1 MQRVVVIGHGYSIR
15 LGVIRAVAQLGCEV
29 TVIHVRAFETG
40 FPAKPI
46 DAYSRYVKEVLYF
59 NRQEG
64 TEGLVKLLLEKCAVA
79 GQKPIIIP
87 TSDFSSLAIDNEE
100 LKKHFA
106 VPYIINNNSQSSI
119 LRSSSAGLLPEGR
132 KNSQLSIAY
141 WMDKAHQKALALSVG
156 LNTAGSVVAER
167 GREGFQ
173 IPDGI
178 KYPCFTKPVASF
190 GAGKR
195 CQQRCNNPE
204 ELEAVLAIADKNDI
218 TKVLV
223 EDFINISHEYAV
235 LGYSDGKKVVIPGVI
250 RFLKESKRHRGVAM
264 AGEVLPIAG
273 FEDLIGKFAEFI
285 RQMGFVGVF
294 DIDFLESNGVFYFDE
309 MNLRIGGS
317 GMAILKAGVN
327 LPAMFVKSMCGDS
340 TVDMTQTVT
349 HAATFVNE
357 KMALDDFAEGCMSFR
372 EYRKLLAAADIHF
385 IKDETDDA
393 PCEEYEK
400 QFRKALFS
408 YKRIAKLLIHLL

>member
-1 MQRVVVIGHGYSIR
+1 MQRVIVIGHGYSIR
-15 LGVIRAVAQLGCEV
+15 LSVIRSVASLGCEV
-29 TVIHVRAFETG
+29 TVIHVG
-40 FPAKPI
+40 PPVKPI
-46 DAYSRYVKEVLYF
+46 DGYSKYVKEVLYF

-64 TEGLVKLLLEKCAVA
+64 TEGLVKLLLEKCAVE
-79 GQKPIIIP
+79 GQKPIIFP
-87 TSDFSSLAIDNEE
+87 TSDFSALAIDDDEI
-100 LKKHFA
+100 KKHFA
-106 VPYIINNNSQSSI
+106 VPYINVRPKVSSLKFQVSNHELSSI
-119 LRSSSAGLLPEGR
+119 G
-132 KNSQLSIAY
+132 Y
-141 WMDKAHQKALALSVG
+141 WMDKAHQKKLAFSVG

-178 KYPCFTKPVASF
+178 KYPCFTKPVSSF
-190 GAGKR
+190 GGGKR

-250 RFLKESKRHRGVAM
+250 RFLKESKRHRGVAL
-264 AGEVLPIAG
+264 AGEVLPTAG
-273 FEDLIGKFAEFI
+273 SEDLIGKFAEFI

-294 DIDFLESNGVFYFDE
+294 DIDFLESDGVFYFDE

-327 LPAMFVKSMCGDS
+327 LPAMFVKSMCGES
-340 TVDMTQTVT
+340 TDNMPQKVIQPSK
-349 HAATFVNE
+349 FVNE

-372 EYRKLLAAADIHF
+372 EYKRLLASADILF
-385 IKDETDDA
+385 IKDEADVA
-393 PCEEYEK
+393 PYKEYEK
-400 QFRKALFS
+400 QFREQLFS
-408 YKRIAKLLIHLL
+408 YKRIAKRVLQLF

>member
-1 MQRVVVIGHGYSIR
+1 MQRVIVIGHGYSIR
-15 LGVIRAVAQLGCEV
+15 LSVIRSVASLGCEV
-29 TVIHVRAFETG
+29 TVIHVG
-40 FPAKPI
+40 PPVKPI
-46 DAYSRYVKEVLYF
+46 DGYSKYVKEVLYF

-64 TEGLVKLLLEKCAVA
+64 AEGLVKLLLEKCAVE
-79 GQKPIIIP
+79 GQKPIIFP
-87 TSDFSSLAIDNEE
+87 TSDFSALAIDDDEI
-100 LKKHFA
+100 KKHFA
-106 VPYIINNNSQSSI
+106 VPYIINNNSQFSI
-119 LRSSSAGLLPEGR
+119 I
-132 KNSQLSIAY
+132 NYQLSIAY

-178 KYPCFTKPVASF
+178 NYPCFTKPVSSF
-190 GAGKR
+190 GGGKR

-250 RFLKESKRHRGVAM
+250 RFLKESRKHRGVAM
-264 AGEVLPIAG
+264 AGEVLPIKG

-285 RQMGFVGVF
+285 RQMGFIGVF

-309 MNLRIGGS
+309 MNLRTGGS

-393 PCEEYEK
+393 PYKVFEK
-400 QFRKALFS
+400 QFREQLYSF
-408 YKRIAKLLIHLL
+408 KRIAKRVLQIF

>member
-1 MQRVVVIGHGYSIR
+1 MRRVIVIGHGYGIR
-15 LGVIRAVAQLGCEV
+15 LGVIRAVAQIACEV
-29 TVIHVRAFETG
+29 TVIHVRSFKTG
-40 FPAKPI
+40 FPTKPI
-46 DAYSRYVKEVLYF
+46 DAYSEFVKEVLYF

-64 TEGLVKLLLEKCAVA
+64 TEGLVKLLLEKCAVE
-79 GQKPIIIP
+79 GQKPIIFP
-87 TSDFSSLAIDNEE
+87 TSDFSALAIDDDEI
-100 LKKHFA
+100 KKHFA
-106 VPYIINNNSQSSI
+106 VPYIINNNSQFSI
-119 LRSSSAGLLPEGR
+119 L
-132 KNSQLSIAY
+132 NSQLSIAY

-178 KYPCFTKPVASF
+178 KYPCFTKPVSSF
-190 GAGKR
+190 GGGKR

-204 ELEAVLAIADKNDI
+204 DLEAVLAIADKNDI

-285 RQMGFVGVF
+285 RKMGFVGVF

-309 MNLRIGGS
+309 MNLRTGAS
-317 GMAILKAGVN
+317 CTAILKSGVN
-327 LPAMFVKSMCGDS
+327 LPAMFVKAMCGDS
-340 TVDMTQTVT
+340 TDDMAQAITQSSI
-349 HAATFVNE
+349 FLNE
-357 KMALDDFAEGCMSFR
+357 KMALDDFTDGKMSLR
-372 EYRKLLAAADIHF
+372 EYKRLVNVSDILF
-385 IKDETDDA
+385 IKDETDKA
-393 PCEEYEK
+393 PYKELEK
-400 QFRKALFS
+400 LLRDSIFS
-408 YKRIAKLLIHLL
+408 YKRILKRLLHLF